1 MPTVWLLI
9 TTVPLAL
16 IVTNTSTGLE
26 TAVPSVI
33 LTLRVVVEPSARPP
47 AVATF
52 NVQGLIMMVRPT
64 ARGEPA
70 GKFDVTIVKMHD
82 PKVVVP
88 VAVLTPEAMLND
100 GVALVLVK
108 AKVVGAVVPKPSTP
122 VGNAKG
128 VLTTAFASLAVTDWA
143 KLDEV
148 VRVGVGPESEPPP
161 PQATRVAVRTVASK
175 NFEVFNMITL
185 VVGGWKKLR

>member
-1 MPTVWLLI
+1 M
-9 TTVPLAL
+9 PLAL
-16 IVTNTSTGLE
+16 IVIGRSTAVE
-26 TAVPSVI
+26 TAVPSVR
-33 LTLRVVVEPSARPP
+33 LTFRVVVEPSARPP

-52 NVQGLIMMVRPT
+52 NVQGLILMSPRPT
-64 ARGEPA
+64 VRGPA
-70 GKFDVTIVKMHD
+70 GKFDDTIVKMHD

-128 VLTTAFASLAVTDWA
+128 VLTTAFVSLAVTDWA

>member
-1 MPTVWLLI
+1 MLLI

-52 NVQGLIMMVRPT
+52 NVQGLVLAARPT
-64 ARGEPA
+64 ARGPA
-70 GKFDVTIVKMHD
+70 GKVVADGVKMHD

-128 VLTTAFASLAVTDWA
+128 VLTTAFVSLAVTDWA